1 MSPTGL
7 TPAFTAS
14 TECWEEESR
23 QNSQKSL
30 ISVLFL
36 RMLSDTRNMLSG
48 QSAITNF
55 KKEKAAVLRK
65 MSASLQIILTE
76 TYLQAE
82 EGSKGSI
89 KAWQLNLK
97 ASLVILHQHR
107 KCTFPSTSIILVK
120 CVNICEMRK
129 ENPSLFSWLC
139 SSIRMLLPQFLKYLQ
154 QSYLENLVCTVQPQD
169 TAHDS
174 GCLYR
179 LDFLSLARYS
189 CKTECKCLQKAHKQL
204 I

>member
-36 RMLSDTRNMLSG
+36 RMLSDARNMLSG

-55 KKEKAAVLRK
+55 RKEKAAVLRK

-76 TYLQAE
+76 TDLQAE

-97 ASLVILHQHR
+97 ASLVILHPAQKMYFSEHEYY
-107 KCTFPSTSIILVK
+107 TSK
-120 CVNICEMRK
+120 MCE
-129 ENPSLFSWLC
+129 
-139 SSIRMLLPQFLKYLQ
+139 YL
-154 QSYLENLVCTVQPQD
+154 
-169 TAHDS
+169 
-174 GCLYR
+174 
-179 LDFLSLARYS
+179 
-189 CKTECKCLQKAHKQL
+189 
-204 I
+204 